1 VIGEESDPLSLEQM
15 QRVLQ
20 QHLDAGDYA
29 ARSGLGGG
37 RAVREEKAK
46 AKADGGGQVT
56 HGETERHGTTGAEG
70 RNRR

>member
-1 VIGEESDPLSLEQM
+1 M

-20 QHLDAGDYA
+20 QDLDAGDDA
-29 ARSGLGGG
+29 ARSRLGG
-37 RAVREEKAK
+37 RLAIRKEKTK
-46 AKADGGGQVT
+46 TKADGGGEAT